1 METKTASEKKWIG
14 AGMLA
19 AIAASLCCITPVLA
33 VLGGLGGIAST
44 FSWLDPLR
52 PYLIGFTASVLGYAF
67 YNAYKPNKHGDLECA
82 CDPARPAGADEEI
95 PAKKNFLNSKAF
107 LWVVASV
114 SILMFAFPTYSH
126 IFFPNTNNTIVVVNE
141 SNIIEAKLFIEGMT
155 CTACEESVD
164 YTLRNQEGVLSVVS
178 SYESGI
184 AYVKYDK
191 SKVKPEQL
199 AQAIE
204 DEVGY
209 KVKSYEIKKIN
220 DGLENE

>member
-1 METKTASEKKWIG
+1 MKQNKSSEKKWIG

-52 PYLIGFTASVLGYAF
+52 PYLIGITVVVLGYAF
-67 YNAYKPNKHGDLECA
+67 YNAYKPKREGDIECA
-82 CDPARPAGADEEI
+82 CDDEES

-107 LWVVASV
+107 LWVVTGV
-114 SILMFAFPTYSH
+114 SILMFAFPSYSH
-126 IFFPNTNNTIVVVNE
+126 IFFPDTNNNIVVVNE
-141 SNIIEAKLFIEGMT
+141 SNITEAIYYIEGMT
-155 CTACEESVD
+155 CTGCEESVD
-164 YTLRNQEGVLSVVS
+164 YTLRNQEGVISAVS
-178 SYESGI
+178 SYETGI
-184 AYVKYDK
+184 ADVKYDK
-191 SKVKPEQL
+191 FKVKPEQL

-209 KVKSYEIKKIN
+209 KVKSFEITKNK
-220 DGLENE
+220 

>member
-1 METKTASEKKWIG
+1 MKQNKSSEKKWIG

-52 PYLIGFTASVLGYAF
+52 PYLIGITVVVLGYAF
-67 YNAYKPNKHGDLECA
+67 YNAYKPKREGDIECA
-82 CDPARPAGADEEI
+82 CDDEES

-107 LWVVASV
+107 LWVVTGV
-114 SILMFAFPTYSH
+114 SILMFAFPSYSH
-126 IFFPNTNNTIVVVNE
+126 IFFPDTNNNIVVVNE
-141 SNIIEAKLFIEGMT
+141 SNITEAIYYIEGMT
-155 CTACEESVD
+155 CTGCEESVD
-164 YTLRNQEGVLSVVS
+164 YTLRNQEGVISAVS
-178 SYESGI
+178 SYETGI
-184 AYVKYDK
+184 ADVKYDK
-191 SKVKPEQL
+191 FKVKPEQL

-209 KVKSYEIKKIN
+209 KVKSYEIIKNK
-220 DGLENE
+220 

>member
-1 METKTASEKKWIG
+1 MEAKTASEKKWIG

-52 PYLIGFTASVLGYAF
+52 PYLIGFTAIVLGYAF
-67 YNAYKPNKHGDLECA
+67 YNAYKPKKEGDLECA
-82 CDPARPAGADEEI
+82 CEDDES
-95 PAKKNFLNSKAF
+95 PAKKNFINSKKF
-107 LWVVASV
+107 LWIVTGV
-114 SILMFAFPTYSH
+114 SILMFAFPSYSH
-126 IFFPNTNNTIVVVNE
+126 IFFPDTNNTIVVVNE
-141 SNIIEAKLFIEGMT
+141 SNIIEVKLFIEGMT
-155 CTACEESVD
+155 CTGCEESVD
-164 YTLRNQEGVLSVVS
+164 YTLRKQEGVLSAVS

-220 DGLENE
+220 EGLENE

>member
-1 METKTASEKKWIG
+1 MEQKKSPENKWIG
-14 AGMLA
+14 AGLLA
-19 AIAASLCCITPVLA
+19 AVAASLCCITPVLA

-52 PYLIGFTASVLGYAF
+52 PYLIGFTAIVLGYAF
-67 YNAYKPNKHGDLECA
+67 YNAYKPQKEGDLECA
-82 CDPARPAGADEEI
+82 CDPARPAGGDEES

-107 LWVVASV
+107 LWVVTGVSV
-114 SILMFAFPTYSH
+114 LMFAFPSYSH
-126 IFFPNTNNTIVVVNE
+126 IFFLDTNDNIVVVNE
-141 SNIIEAKLFIEGMT
+141 NNITEAKLYIEGMT
-155 CTACEESVD
+155 CTGCEESVN
-164 YTLRNQEGVLSVVS
+164 YTLRNQEGVLSAVS
-178 SYESGI
+178 SYETGI

-209 KVKSYEIKKIN
+209 KVKSYEITKNK
-220 DGLENE
+220 

>member
-1 METKTASEKKWIG
+1 MEAKTASEKKWIG

-52 PYLIGFTASVLGYAF
+52 PYLIGFTAIVLGYAF
-67 YNAYKPNKHGDLECA
+67 YNAYKPNTDSDLECA
-82 CDPARPAGADEEI
+82 CEDDES
-95 PAKKNFLNSKAF
+95 PAKKNFINSKKF
-107 LWVVASV
+107 LWIVTGV
-114 SILMFAFPTYSH
+114 SILMFAFPSYSH
-126 IFFPNTNNTIVVVNE
+126 IFFPDTNNTIVVVNE
-141 SNIIEAKLFIEGMT
+141 SNIIEVKLFIEGMT
-155 CTACEESVD
+155 CTGCEESVD
-164 YTLRNQEGVLSVVS
+164 YTLRKQEGVLSAVS
-178 SYESGI
+178 SYETGI
-184 AYVKYDK
+184 ADVKYDK

-220 DGLENE
+220 EGLENE

>member
-14 AGMLA
+14 AGLLA

-44 FSWLDPLR
+44 FAFLDPLR
-52 PYLIGFTASVLGYAF
+52 PYLIGFTAIVLGYAF
-67 YNAYKPNKHGDLECA
+67 YNAYKPKKDGDLECA
-82 CDPARPAGADEEI
+82 CDDEEI

-107 LWVVASV
+107 LWVVAGA
-114 SILMFAFPTYSH
+114 SILMFAFPSYSH

-155 CTACEESVD
+155 CTGCEESVD
-164 YTLRNQEGVLSVVS
+164 YTLRKQEGVLSAVS

-220 DGLENE
+220 EGLENE

>member
-1 METKTASEKKWIG
+1 MEAKTASEKKWIG

-44 FSWLDPLR
+44 FTWLDPLR
-52 PYLIGFTASVLGYAF
+52 PYLIGFTAIVLGYAF
-67 YNAYKPNKHGDLECA
+67 YNAYKPEKEGDLECA
-82 CDPARPAGADEEI
+82 CEDDES
-95 PAKKNFLNSKAF
+95 PAKKNFINSKAF
-107 LWVVASV
+107 LWVVTGV
-114 SILMFAFPTYSH
+114 SILMFAFPSYSH
-126 IFFPNTNNTIVVVNE
+126 IFFPDTNNTIVVVNE
-141 SNIIEAKLFIEGMT
+141 SNIIEVKLFIEGMT
-155 CTACEESVD
+155 CTGCEESVD
-164 YTLRNQEGVLSVVS
+164 YTLRKQEGVLSAVS

-220 DGLENE
+220 EGLENE